1 MQNEILEFL
10 YDNYQND
17 KISLNSFLLSLL
29 PKGTTDQTL
38 IGDTIRKISHSRLA
52 EFSGEIHYLGSGGYL
67 IPNITI
73 EGKILAEGIKEVLA
87 YKRLKELDTLT
98 KEQAKQNKK
107 TAKSTRKTNKIQKIS
122 LIATGIILLVGCI
135 FQAIPIYF
143 SIRQLEESKLQRE
156 QAKQFRQADSPTLDG
171 LREKMNAIQK
181 QTDGTQKKVDSLI
194 KSVQKK

>member
-38 IGDTIRKISHSRLA
+38 IGDTIRKISNSRLA
-52 EFSGEIHYLGSGGYL
+52 EFSGEIHYLGSGSYL

-135 FQAIPIYF
+135 FQAISIYF

-156 QAKQFRQADSPTLDG
+156 QAKQFRQADSLTLDG
-171 LREKMNAIQK
+171 LMEKMNAIQK